1 MHTLATAILEHTTD
15 QGVHHDWLIEDPSL
29 ANPYAPDARLWT
41 ARFIPPPTHWPGLG
55 CFELEVL
62 PPHRRA
68 YLTYQGPVRAN
79 RGRVRRV
86 ASGLVVAELWSA
98 GRMRLFV
105 RVDGFEGIIDTQL
118 EQPLG
123 HLARVEPAFQAD

>member
-86 ASGLVVAELWSA
+86 ASGVVRPELWTCCRLRFHF
-98 GRMRLFV
+98 RMLDIRAS
-105 RVDGFEGIIDTQL
+105 VDAKRIGLNRMMASIAHRD
-118 EQPLG
+118 
-123 HLARVEPAFQAD
+123 